1 MNLTFAVYVKLKLS
15 NEISHVSLHKN
26 NVKSMNLCCYHYRI
40 SQLEDALKRN
50 QYELEKAAEEQQV
63 I

>member
-1 MNLTFAVYVKLKLS
+1 MR
-15 NEISHVSLHKN
+15 
-26 NVKSMNLCCYHYRI
+26 LCCYHYRI

>member
-1 MNLTFAVYVKLKLS
+1 MS
-15 NEISHVSLHKN
+15 
-26 NVKSMNLCCYHYRI
+26 SMILCFYHYRI

>member
-1 MNLTFAVYVKLKLS
+1 
-15 NEISHVSLHKN
+15 
-26 NVKSMNLCCYHYRI
+26 MNLCCYRI